1 MNSVEQISL
10 QIATVTGG
18 DFVCANQQSLSGGC
32 INSAFK
38 LEGKGGS
45 YFVKHNSADLLN
57 MFIAEAAGLEA
68 MAETNTIRVPKPIC
82 HGIAD
87 NQSYL
92 VMEYIRFGGGHS
104 IEQLGEQLAE
114 MHRCTSDQFGFHI
127 NNTIGS
133 THQDNTLHDDWV
145 SFWQQRRLGFQLELA
160 KKNGCG
166 HRLSSSGEKLLEL
179 IPQFFTDY
187 QPQPSLLHGDLWGG
201 NYSYT
206 SDGQPVI
213 FDPATYYG
221 DREADIAMTECFG
234 GFGGGFY
241 AAYNSAW
248 QLDEGYSIRKTL
260 YNLYHIINHF
270 NLFGGGYLG
279 QAESMSSRL
288 LSEIS

>member
-1 MNSVEQISL
+1 MSLIDQISQ

-18 DFVCANQQSLSGGC
+18 DFVCTNQQSLGGGC

-38 LEGKGGS
+38 LEGKDSS
-45 YFVKHNSADLLN
+45 YFVKHNSAHMLN

-68 MAETNTIRVPKPIC
+68 MAETRTIRVPKPVC
-82 HGIAD
+82 HGIAG

-92 VMEYIRFGGGHS
+92 VMDYIPFGGGNNTQ
-104 IEQLGEQLAE
+104 QLGEQLAE
-114 MHRCTSDQFGFHI
+114 MHRHTHRQFGFHI
-127 NNTIGS
+127 DNTIGS
-133 THQDNTLHDDWV
+133 THQDNTPDDDWV

-166 HRLSSSGEKLLEL
+166 RRLSSNGEKLLEH
-179 IPQFFTDY
+179 IPQFFTNY
-187 QPQPSLLHGDLWGG
+187 QPRPSLLHGDLWGG
-201 NYSYT
+201 NYSYA

-213 FDPATYYG
+213 FDPATYFG

-234 GFGGGFY
+234 GFGRGFY
-241 AAYNSAW
+241 NAYNGAW
-248 QLDEGYSIRKTL
+248 QLDVGYSVRKTL

-279 QAESMSSRL
+279 QAESMSSLL
-288 LSEIS
+288 LSEVS